1 MTTPR
6 VEVDLDKIRL
16 NTRCLVDRLKPHGI
30 DVTGVTKAVCG
41 RPSIAQA
48 MLDGGAVGLAEA
60 RISNVQRLRRAG
72 LTCPISMIRTPM
84 LSQVVQVI
92 QSCDVSYNSERVVI
106 AALAE
111 AAVRAGTTHSIVL
124 MVEMGDRREGIMPE
138 DLAALAQH
146 VTTLP
151 GVDLWGI
158 AANFACLSGVGP
170 NAATMRKF
178 SDLATRTEGICGPLL
193 ASVSGGNSASLPWA
207 LGPWPSLRI
216 NNLRL
221 GEAILLGKD
230 PVSGEHIDGL
240 YRDAFTLVIEVIETI
255 YKPDLVAA
263 MVADPVLKSLRV
275 IPAENHLRSI
285 VALGRQDTEIE
296 GLSFPEGTVIL
307 GATSDHMVIINR
319 AAPMPV
325 GSELRLG
332 MNYGALMRIMAA
344 PDTVMEY
351 IGTANGSDSH
361 HAKKNHPFLHL
372 V

>member
-1 MTTPR
+1 M
-6 VEVDLDKIRL
+6 
-16 NTRCLVDRLKPHGI
+16 
-30 DVTGVTKAVCG
+30 TGVTKAVCG

-72 LTCPISMIRTPM
+72 LTCPITMIRTPVP
-84 LSQVVQVI
+84 SQVDQVI
-92 QSCDVSYNSERVVI
+92 QSCDISYNSERVVI

-111 AAVRAGTTHSIVL
+111 AAIRAGTIHNIVL

-146 VTTLP
+146 VITLP
-151 GVDLWGI
+151 GVDLRGI
-158 AANFACLSGVGP
+158 ATNFACLSGIGP
-170 NAATMRKF
+170 DAATMRKF
-178 SDLATRTEGICGPLL
+178 SDLATQTEGICGPFL

-230 PVSGEHIDGL
+230 PVTGEHIDGL
-240 YRDAFTLVIEVIETI
+240 YRDAFALVIEVIETI
-255 YKPDLVAA
+255 HKPDRVAV
-263 MVADPVLKSLRV
+263 MVADPVLKSLCL
-275 IPAENHLRSI
+275 IPADSHLRSI
-285 VALGRQDTEIE
+285 VALGRQDTEVK
-296 GLSFPEGTVIL
+296 GLSFPEGTIVL
-307 GATSDHMVIINR
+307 AATSDHMVIQNH
-319 AAPMPV
+319 AVPMPV
-325 GSELRLG
+325 GSEIRLG
-332 MNYGALMRIMAA
+332 MNYDALMRIMAA

-351 IGTANGSDSH
+351 VGTASGAASH
-361 HAKKNHPFLHL
+361 HAKRNDPFLHL